1 MTSQTT
7 ELILY
12 TGGITGAAGKVG
24 HFNFAFPPDA
34 MPLES
39 GETLGPISIAFETY
53 GELNAAKS
61 NAILICHGFSG
72 DSHAAGYKE
81 GDKGPGW
88 WDGMIGPGRAFN
100 TDKYYII
107 SSNCIGSCMGSTGP
121 ASINPKTG
129 KPHGL
134 EFPIITIR
142 DMVEAQRHLIDAL
155 GIDKLLAV
163 AGGSMGGMQALQWL
177 AAYPARVRA
186 IIPIATAAKH
196 SPQQIAFNE
205 VERQAIMADPAW
217 NNGAYYGGPIPENGL
232 GLARAIGHITFMS
245 DKSMDTKFGRDL
257 KSDKE
262 PFKFTPEF
270 QVEGYLRYR
279 GNEFVKRFDA
289 NSYLYLTK
297 AMDFFDLAHDKPL
310 HEVFR
315 GCDAR
320 VLLVSY
326 TSDWLYPSHHSQAI
340 ARAMKAAG
348 VDVTYIEVESDYGH
362 DAFLVELAEL
372 TRLIKPFLEKT
383 FDNIKN
389 AIDAN

>member
-1 MTSQTT
+1 MYSQATQV
-7 ELILY
+7 IIY
-12 TGGITGAAGKVG
+12 TGAITGAAGKVG
-24 HFNFAFPPDA
+24 HFNFAFPPDL

-39 GETLGPISIAFETY
+39 GEKLGPISIAFETY

-61 NAILICHGFSG
+61 NAILVCHGFSG
-72 DSHAAGYKE
+72 DSHAAGSKE

-88 WDGMIGPGRAFN
+88 WDGMIGPGRAFD
-100 TDKYYII
+100 TDKYYVIA
-107 SSNCIGSCMGSTGP
+107 SNCIGSCMGSTGP

-129 KPHGL
+129 KPLGL
-134 EFPIITIR
+134 DFPLITIR

-155 GIDKLLAV
+155 GIGKLLSV
-163 AGGSMGGMQALQWL
+163 SGGSMGGMQALQWL
-177 AAYPARVRA
+177 AAYPERVRS

-196 SPQQIAFNE
+196 SPHQIAFNE

-217 NNGAYYGGPIPENGL
+217 KNGAYYGGPLPESGL

-245 DKSMDTKFGRDL
+245 DKSMDAKFGRDL

-297 AMDFFDLAHDKPL
+297 AMDFFDLSGEKPL

-315 GCDAR
+315 GCGAR

-326 TSDWLYPSHHSQAI
+326 TSDWLYPSYHSQTI

-362 DAFLVELAEL
+362 DAFLVEFAEL
-372 TRLIKPFLEKT
+372 TRLIKPFLERT
-383 FDNIKN
+383 HTNPLEAAN
-389 AIDAN
+389 AR